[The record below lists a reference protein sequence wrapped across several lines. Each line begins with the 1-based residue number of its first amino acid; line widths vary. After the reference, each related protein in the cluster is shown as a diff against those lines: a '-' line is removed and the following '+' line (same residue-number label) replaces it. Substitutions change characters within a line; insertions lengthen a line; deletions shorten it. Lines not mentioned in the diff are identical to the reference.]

1 MANFNRVILVGN
13 LTRDPEIRY
22 TPSGTAVT
30 QFGLAINRRW
40 RSQEGDNREEV
51 CFIDITAWGRT
62 GEIISEYKS
71 KGDPILIEGHL
82 RMDSWQGQDG
92 QKRTKHLVVVDNF
105 QFLNRGRGDGQQGQP
120 SNFGQRQERPSPAQS
135 EQPPAAPEPSG
146 DTSENDAFGGDDI
159 PF

>member
-1 MANFNRVILVGN
+1 MANYNRVILVGN

-30 QFGLAINRRW
+30 QFGLAVNRTW

-51 CFIDITAWGRT
+51 CYIDITAWGRV

-71 KGDPILIEGHL
+71 KGDPILIEGRL
-82 RMDSWQGQDG
+82 QMESWQAQDG
-92 QKRTKHLVVVDNF
+92 QKRTKHVVVVENF
-105 QFLNRGRGDGQQGQP
+105 QFLDRGGRREGP
-120 SNFGQRQERPSPAQS
+120 PL
-135 EQPPAAPEPSG
+135 EQPRQARPAPAPAPQQQPKPQDEPQGG
-146 DTSENDAFGGDDI
+146 DDAFGGDDV